1 MFESIFKDLL
11 NGLKK
16 EWETI
21 PWTVI
26 SIVSLWLS
34 MVAIYFLVYP
44 RLALAAE
51 VKPLKQ
57 NVEYMLGRQFDN
69 DIINTYQL
77 LCKSDNAVF
86 FVNRLAELKR
96 AYRDF
101 RNQDYP
107 ELPDCQKLK

>member
-1 MFESIFKDLL
+1 MESLFKEILD
-11 NGLKK
+11 GLRR
-16 EWETI
+16 EWKTI
-21 PWTVI
+21 PWTVV
-26 SIVSLWLS
+26 SIVALWFS

-69 DIINTYQL
+69 DIISTYQL

-96 AYRDF
+96 AYREF
-101 RNQDYP
+101 KGEDYP
-107 ELPDCQKLK
+107 TLPDCQKLK